1 MRWWM
6 VMGNGNEDCK
16 SLLLFLWFVLIH
28 KIVGL
33 KHVKV
38 HFILVMKVIYPC
50 SGTKTRTAYSH
61 YIIIKPQAYDMIP
74 CDLGIVCTSLSYTTL
89 WHCRYWTSTQYDTQ
103 IHSPWFTTVSTS
115 VLYHIYQRHCALS
128 SCPN

>member
-74 CDLGIVCTSLSYTTL
+74 CDLGIVCTSLSLHYTLTL
-89 WHCRYWTSTQYDTQ
+89 SILDINTIWHTDTQ
-103 IHSPWFTTVSTS
+103 SM
-115 VLYHIYQRHCALS
+115 IYYSKYVCVVPHLPETLCFIFMS
-128 SCPN
+128 